1 MAGSE
6 KYLVWIFPAVMRKLG
21 ERYSDVPLK
30 ELLNVVRDS
39 LARRAPEGR
48 KAPFPY
54 AGGVFFLTVE
64 EQTSEGAFRITPV
77 YEITKMDHAV
87 EVLDIGIVRME
98 EGE

>member
-30 ELLNVVRDS
+30 EILKVIRDS
-39 LARRAPEGR
+39 LASRAPEGR

-54 AGGVFFLTVE
+54 AAGVLLLTVE
-64 EQTSEGAFRITPV
+64 ELTSEGAFKITSV

-98 EGE
+98 EG